1 MAPANGR
8 SDRRRVPSQIFHIS
22 RQNNGGKISRAPIL
36 VRNGGHGMRE
46 RYESETRRAV
56 RVPPAR
62 AGLALAL
69 LLGLAACESSDR
81 AATVPLPDPIVLP
94 AGAFEQPA
102 VPLTEPARF
111 VAGHDAFRAAC
122 GACHHGDDRGAP
134 AITAAG
140 AFAETAILRLNP
152 PDPRYGTGLDHR
164 AASAEARVAISFD
177 VLEGRF
183 PDGEAYELRLPRYE
197 FSDLTAGPLADGT
210 SVSPRAAPPMIG
222 TGLIAAMADAVPRA
236 ESGAGAMG
244 AGRFG
249 WKAAATDFAHDG
261 LAEPAES
268 EGSAGD
274 LAYYL
279 DNIGAPARRGLDG
292 PRVRRGGAVF
302 ATAGCPACHVPLATA
317 RLSEGM
323 PETEFYPYSDFL
335 LHDMGKGLAD
345 PGGDARAGDWRTAPL
360 WGLGRVSARR
370 AQPICM
376 TGARAAS
383 WRRSSGTAARAAR
396 RARKSARL
404 PSKTV
409 PR

>member
-1 MAPANGR
+1 
-8 SDRRRVPSQIFHIS
+8 
-22 RQNNGGKISRAPIL
+22 
-36 VRNGGHGMRE
+36 MRE

-111 VAGHDAFRAAC
+111 VAGHDAFQAAC

-164 AASAEARVAISFD
+164 AASAEARVAISFE
-177 VLEGRF
+177 VLEGRL

-222 TGLIAAMADAVPRA
+222 TGLIAAMAVAVPRA
-236 ESGAGAMG
+236 ESGAGAKG

-279 DNIGAPARRGLDG
+279 DNIGAPSRRGLDD

-317 RLSEGM
+317 LLSEGM

-360 WGLGRVSARR
+360 WGLGRVGTAGATYLHDGRARSLMEAILWHGGEGRPARKKVR
-370 AQPICM
+370 ALTQED
-376 TGARAAS
+376 RAALIAFLNS
-383 WRRSSGTAARAAR
+383 
-396 RARKSARL
+396 L
-404 PSKTV
+404 
-409 PR
+409 